1 MIYNYDKPSI
11 LSVNVLYL
19 ILGLMLLFI
28 GFLVQS
34 YRLYLGLLVTEYVL
48 ILIPN
53 IIFIKMKGHSLKRVL
68 RLNGFSL
75 KQLLYTILIVLF
87 SYPIAV
93 FINLIV
99 MNIIN
104 TFTDFVPVGVPIPLT
119 PQEFIISFLI
129 IGVTPGIC
137 EEVMFRGTMLSAYES
152 KGYGKSILITSLLFG
167 IFHFNITNL
176 VGPVY
181 LGAVL
186 GIIALKSNTIFLP
199 MIGHTLNNT
208 IALTIGYFAT
218 KFTPELDNI
227 DANIGDGAISETA
240 AMIAS
245 TITIG
250 IIALLSGLV
259 VFKLVK
265 SFPTR
270 NRPSEVNRMSA
281 PNNSR
286 LKYLPVFIVFI
297 IFVILTWFAL
307 KYV

>member
-1 MIYNYDKPSI
+1 MNYNYDKPSI

-19 ILGLMLLFI
+19 IVGLMLLFI

-53 IIFIKMKGHSLKRVL
+53 ILFIKMRGHSLKRVL
-68 RLNGFSL
+68 RLNGFTL
-75 KQLLYTILIVLF
+75 KQVLYTILIVLF

-93 FINLIV
+93 FFNFII
-99 MNIIN
+99 MSIIN
-104 TFTDFVPVGVPIPLT
+104 SFIDFVPAGVPIPLT
-119 PQEFIISFLI
+119 PQELVISFLI

-152 KGYGKSILITSLLFG
+152 KGYGKSIIMTSLLFG

-176 VGPVY
+176 VGPIF
-181 LGAVL
+181 LGIIF

-199 MIGHTLNNT
+199 MIGHTLNNG
-208 IALTIGYFAT
+208 IALLIGYFAT
-218 KFTPELDNI
+218 KYTPELDDLDVSLGN
-227 DANIGDGAISETA
+227 GAISETA

-245 TITIG
+245 TITLG
-250 IIALLSGLV
+250 IIALLCGLV
-259 VFKLVK
+259 IFKLLK

-270 NRPSEVNRMSA
+270 YRSSEVNIPSA
-281 PNNSR
+281 SNSSR
-286 LKYLPVFIVFI
+286 LKYLPVIIVLI
-297 IFVILTWFAL
+297 KFVIITWFIL
-307 KYV
+307 KNV